1 MASDIVAVAI
11 VERDLYGE
19 CLAAWTYPI
28 LPDGV
33 EPVVLRR
40 AENMLGSLSSSANP
54 ADAAGEAYLF
64 SKFKG
69 TWLYTLA
76 AAGNLPS
83 TALPSVSGFAICL
96 VCRTF
101 NPEKYGGLL
110 REFCARYASTGE
122 STKVLEGYLSVFTTG
137 ALGDAWKNDDP
148 KWDDNR
154 ALIANSSIIEVV
166 STFGMESIL
175 LWNALI
181 LKKRLFVYSD
191 DTAQLMR
198 IVRTLPQFAWHRRNW
213 ELLRPFVMLD
223 HADEVADLRSAGV
236 FIAGITDKD
245 ALRANAADM
254 CDVLVDMTERSIIVS
269 PSAKDDMAVT
279 KELHKEI
286 AEYMVASAKD
296 GTEQNLIK
304 RILNRT
310 SQLIGASR
318 SSAAAMAK

>member
-1 MASDIVAVAI
+1 M
-11 VERDLYGE
+11 E
-19 CLAAWTYPI
+19 CP
-28 LPDGV
+28 
-33 EPVVLRR
+33 
-40 AENMLGSLSSSANP
+40 
-54 ADAAGEAYLF
+54 
-64 SKFKG
+64 
-69 TWLYTLA
+69 YT
-76 AAGNLPS
+76 
-83 TALPSVSGFAICL
+83 
-96 VCRTF
+96 
-101 NPEKYGGLL
+101 
-110 REFCARYASTGE
+110 
-122 STKVLEGYLSVFTTG
+122 
-137 ALGDAWKNDDP
+137 
-148 KWDDNR
+148 
-154 ALIANSSIIEVV
+154 
-166 STFGMESIL
+166 
-175 LWNALI
+175 
-181 LKKRLFVYSD
+181 KKRLFVYSD

-310 SQLIGASR
+310 SQLIERIKKLGGGDGKVDRSAITSR
-318 SSAAAMAK
+318 QNLSPNVKRFVLNLAQCEGFLA